1 MSRVPYSSA
10 VGSFARGTS
19 ASNTP
24 MVCVHLWI
32 PLTTAD
38 SPFASWGAMTERRC
52 LKASMTLCQA
62 ASHESVYDR
71 WRHLRILYGR
81 LIRTYLYFI

>member
-1 MSRVPYSSA
+1 MLIRAHLVYSFLS
-10 VGSFARGTS
+10 
-19 ASNTP
+19 
-24 MVCVHLWI
+24 
-32 PLTTAD
+32 
-38 SPFASWGAMTERRC
+38 
-52 LKASMTLCQA
+52 